1 MYCKKRR
8 KVMLAKYWKKIGML
22 ILIIACVFNIMG
34 KLVNKLSLNK
44 EMLYSAEYIYNQEQ
58 KNETK

>member
-1 MYCKKRR
+1 
-8 KVMLAKYWKKIGML
+8 MLAKYWKKIGML

-34 KLVNKLSLNK
+34 KLVNKVSLNK
-44 EMLYSAEYIYNQEQ
+44 EMLYSAQYMQDQEQ